1 MLVLNEKTEH
11 DMSKQIEKLMAKHP
25 NILYSVSYEGN
36 GIDRWGYNTGDGTWL
51 YMRPGWYC
59 AGSDCGSIHEY
70 TIAEI
75 LDCWKHAY
83 QDKQRW
89 ADEHPTNNED
99 EIAAMMRGDHDLI
112 GGKK

>member
-1 MLVLNEKTEH
+1 MAVLNEKREH

-25 NILYSVSYEGN
+25 NVFQSVSYEGN
-36 GIDRWGYNTGDGTWL
+36 GIDRWGQNTGDGTWL
-51 YMRPGWYC
+51 YMEAGWYC

-70 TIAEI
+70 TIAEV
-75 LDCWKHAY
+75 LECWKYAY